1 VSFLLISKQ
10 FLQTE
15 RDRAP
20 YQNGFIRKT
29 QLIKIRDKFSRIVE
43 RNAINKFIFEFGDG
57 FSNADNSAN
66 VIGNN
71 QLRNFG
77 I

>member
-15 RDRAP
+15 KTAL
-20 YQNGFIRKT
+20 YQNGFIHKT
-29 QLIKIRDKFSRIVE
+29 QLIKIRDKFGRVVE
-43 RNAINKFIFEFGDG
+43 RNAINEFIFEFEDG

>member
-1 VSFLLISKQ
+1 MVSFSKLSLSKLEI
-10 FLQTE
+10 FG
-15 RDRAP
+15 RV
-20 YQNGFIRKT
+20 
-29 QLIKIRDKFSRIVE
+29 VE

-71 QLRNFG
+71 QL
-77 I
+77 

>member
-1 VSFLLISKQ
+1 MVSF
-10 FLQTE
+10 
-15 RDRAP
+15 
-20 YQNGFIRKT
+20 KT
-29 QLIKIRDKFSRIVE
+29 QLIKIRDKFGRVVE
-43 RNAINKFIFEFGDG
+43 RNAINEFIFEFGDG

>member
-1 VSFLLISKQ
+1 VSFLLVKQ

-15 RDRAP
+15 RPRP
-20 YQNGFIRKT
+20 LSKWFHSKT
-29 QLIKIRDKFSRIVE
+29 QLIKIRDKFGRVVE
-43 RNAINKFIFEFGDG
+43 RNAINEFIFEFGDG
-57 FSNADNSAN
+57 FSNADNSAI
-66 VIGNN
+66 IGNN